1 MTTEIRGI
9 LFDLGETL
17 INFGPINPREYFK
30 AGTRLAH
37 QYLCDLGKAPPRFST
52 YHRRLLLS
60 VQWHTI
66 KSGVTRREFDAAVT
80 LAALHAKLGMNLTGD
95 EIAEMAWRLY
105 KPLNECSRPDPQ
117 CVETLSRLSDMG
129 LKLGMVS
136 NTFLSGALLDR
147 HLDEEGMLKLLP
159 VRVYSCDVRYRK
171 PHLRIFRIALERS
184 GLEAGETFFVG
195 DLPRADIRGANRA
208 GLISVLKDP
217 TGKHDNCR
225 DKPRHRIQ
233 AVAQLPELLR
243 GYDLPAAGRL
253 HTGESVTVA
262 ESQEKSP

>member
-1 MTTEIRGI
+1 MAAKIRGI
-9 LFDLGETL
+9 LFDLGDTL

-37 QYLCDLGKAPPRFST
+37 QYLCDLGKAPPRFSA
-52 YHRRLLLS
+52 YHRRLLFS
-60 VQWHTI
+60 VQWHTV
-66 KSGVTRREFDAAVT
+66 KSRVTRREFDAAVT
-80 LAALHAKLGMNLTGD
+80 LAVLHAKLGMSLTCD
-95 EIAEMAWRLY
+95 EIAEVTWRLY
-105 KPLNECSRPDPQ
+105 KPLNEHSQPDPQ
-117 CVETLSRLSDMG
+117 CVETLARLSDMG
-129 LKLGMVS
+129 LKLGVVS

-147 HLDEEGMLKLLP
+147 HLAQEGMLELLP

-171 PHLRIFRIALERS
+171 PHPRIFRIALECS
-184 GLEAGETFFVG
+184 GLEAGETLFVG
-195 DLPRADIRGANRA
+195 DLPKADIRGANRA

-217 TGKHDNCR
+217 AGKHDNCR
-225 DKPRHRIQ
+225 YKPRHRIQ

-253 HTGESVTVA
+253 HTGESMTVA